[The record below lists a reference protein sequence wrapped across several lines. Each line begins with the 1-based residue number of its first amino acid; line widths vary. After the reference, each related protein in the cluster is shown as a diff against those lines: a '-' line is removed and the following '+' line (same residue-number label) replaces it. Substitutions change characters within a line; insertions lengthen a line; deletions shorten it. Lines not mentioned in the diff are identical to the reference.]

1 MEITSVHNPKVKEW
15 CRLHQKKHRDR
26 EGLFLIEGMHLV
38 EEAHRAGLIEL
49 LFSLKDQPRPPFDL
63 PLCTLSEPVM
73 RKLTDSVSGSGIA
86 ALCRMP
92 ERTLSAPSRCILL
105 DRIQDPGNMGTILR
119 TAQSI
124 VDSADCAIG
133 FEAAQMVLDGY
144 VAFQDDYLAHVTQG
158 SCTANFK
165 SVPCVELCPAHVDV
179 PGYISLVGEERY
191 DDAIRLIRKD
201 NPFPSVCGLV
211 CEHPCETHCRR
222 TIVDSPLNIRG
233 IKRFAVDHAGE
244 VPAPPRAP
252 SSGKTVAIVGGG
264 PSGLTA
270 AYFLSLMGHTVTVF
284 ERKPKLGGML
294 RYGIPSYRLPG
305 SYLDRDIDT
314 ILSTGVSVRVNC
326 EVGTDVTLE
335 ELRRDYDS
343 LYLAIGASL
352 HKGLGIPGEDAKGVL
367 SAIEMLDITIRSVK
381 PDFTGKHVVVVGG
394 GNVAMDATR
403 TAVRLGAASVK
414 CVYRRRISDMTAL
427 PEEIEGAM
435 AEGCEVL
442 PLKAP
447 VRIET
452 DDDGA
457 VTALVVQPQVI
468 GEVRGGR
475 PAPRKADQPEERI
488 ACDVVLMAVGQV
500 VDSKS
505 FAQAGVPT
513 DHNNIVTADDGSVP
527 GLEGVFSGGDCV
539 SGPAT
544 VILAIEAGKVAAA
557 SIDEY
562 LGFHTDISANLDI
575 PPAPFRLKHATGR
588 VDLTEREANWR
599 KNDFELMEN
608 CMSEQEMAQECSRCL
623 RCDHYGHAGF
633 KGGRLIKW

>member
-1 MEITSVHNPKVKEW
+1 MSRLRITPWENSQRTVDDLYADMERRISAAPCGNCPVELTSAFLKLCLAQSCGKCVP
-15 CRLHQKKHRDR
+15 CRIGLDR
-26 EGLFLIEGMHLV
+26 L
-38 EEAHRAGLIEL
+38 
-49 LFSLKDQPRPPFDL
+49 
-63 PLCTLSEPVM
+63 
-73 RKLTDSVSGSGIA
+73 A
-86 ALCRMP
+86 AL
-92 ERTLSAPSRCILL
+92 LDQLL
-105 DRIQDPGNMGTILR
+105 DGQGSQADLDTILR

-608 CMSEQEMAQECSRCL
+608 CMSEQEMAQECSRCF

>member
-1 MEITSVHNPKVKEW
+1 MSRLRITPWENSQRTVDDLYADMERRISAAPCGNCPVELTSAFLKLCLAQSCGKCVP
-15 CRLHQKKHRDR
+15 CRIGLDR
-26 EGLFLIEGMHLV
+26 L
-38 EEAHRAGLIEL
+38 
-49 LFSLKDQPRPPFDL
+49 
-63 PLCTLSEPVM
+63 
-73 RKLTDSVSGSGIA
+73 A
-86 ALCRMP
+86 AL
-92 ERTLSAPSRCILL
+92 LDQLL
-105 DRIQDPGNMGTILR
+105 DGQGSQADLDTILR

-165 SVPCVELCPAHVDV
+165 SVPCVELCPAHVDI

-414 CVYRRRISDMTAL
+414 CVYRRRVSDMTAL

-452 DDDGA
+452 NGDGD

>member
-1 MEITSVHNPKVKEW
+1 MSRLRITPWENSQRTVDDLYADMERRISAAPCGNCPVELTSAFLKLCLAQSCGKCVP
-15 CRLHQKKHRDR
+15 CRIGLDR
-26 EGLFLIEGMHLV
+26 L
-38 EEAHRAGLIEL
+38 
-49 LFSLKDQPRPPFDL
+49 
-63 PLCTLSEPVM
+63 
-73 RKLTDSVSGSGIA
+73 A
-86 ALCRMP
+86 AL
-92 ERTLSAPSRCILL
+92 LDQLL
-105 DRIQDPGNMGTILR
+105 DGQGSQADLDTILR

-414 CVYRRRISDMTAL
+414 CVYRRRVSDMTAL

-435 AEGCEVL
+435 AEGCEVR

-452 DDDGA
+452 NGDGD

>member
-1 MEITSVHNPKVKEW
+1 MSRLRITPWENSQRTVDDLYADMERRISAAPCGNCPVELTSAFLKLCLAQSCGKCVP
-15 CRLHQKKHRDR
+15 CRI
-26 EGLFLIEGMHLV
+26 GL
-38 EEAHRAGLIEL
+38 
-49 LFSLKDQPRPPFDL
+49 DQ
-63 PLCTLSEPVM
+63 
-73 RKLTDSVSGSGIA
+73 
-86 ALCRMP
+86 
-92 ERTLSAPSRCILL
+92 LL
-105 DRIQDPGNMGTILR
+105 DGQGSQADLDTILR

>member
-1 MEITSVHNPKVKEW
+1 MSRLRITPWENSQRTVDDLYADMERRISAAPCGNCPVELTSAFLKLCLAQSCGKCVP
-15 CRLHQKKHRDR
+15 CRIGLDR
-26 EGLFLIEGMHLV
+26 L
-38 EEAHRAGLIEL
+38 
-49 LFSLKDQPRPPFDL
+49 
-63 PLCTLSEPVM
+63 
-73 RKLTDSVSGSGIA
+73 A
-86 ALCRMP
+86 AL
-92 ERTLSAPSRCILL
+92 LDQLL
-105 DRIQDPGNMGTILR
+105 DGQGSQADLDTILR

-381 PDFTGKHVVVVGG
+381 PDFTGKHVVVVGS

-414 CVYRRRISDMTAL
+414 CVYRRRLSDMTAL

>member
-1 MEITSVHNPKVKEW
+1 MSRLRITPWENSQRTVDDLYADMERRISAAPCGNCPVELTSAFLKLCLAQSCGKCVP
-15 CRLHQKKHRDR
+15 CRIGLDR
-26 EGLFLIEGMHLV
+26 L
-38 EEAHRAGLIEL
+38 
-49 LFSLKDQPRPPFDL
+49 
-63 PLCTLSEPVM
+63 
-73 RKLTDSVSGSGIA
+73 A
-86 ALCRMP
+86 AL
-92 ERTLSAPSRCILL
+92 LDQLL
-105 DRIQDPGNMGTILR
+105 DGQGSQADLDTILR

-414 CVYRRRISDMTAL
+414 CVYRRRVSDMTAL

-608 CMSEQEMAQECSRCL
+608 CMSDQEMAQECSRCL

>member
-1 MEITSVHNPKVKEW
+1 MSRLRITPWENSQRTVDDLYADMERRISAAPCGNCPVELTSAFLKLCLAQSCGKCVP
-15 CRLHQKKHRDR
+15 CRIGLDR
-26 EGLFLIEGMHLV
+26 L
-38 EEAHRAGLIEL
+38 
-49 LFSLKDQPRPPFDL
+49 
-63 PLCTLSEPVM
+63 
-73 RKLTDSVSGSGIA
+73 A
-86 ALCRMP
+86 AL
-92 ERTLSAPSRCILL
+92 LDQLL
-105 DRIQDPGNMGTILR
+105 DGQGSQADLDTILR

-414 CVYRRRISDMTAL
+414 CVYRRRVSDMTAL

-442 PLKAP
+442 PLTAP

>member
-1 MEITSVHNPKVKEW
+1 MSRLRITPWENSQRTVDDLYADMERRISAAPCGNCPVELTSAFLKLCLAQSCGKCVP
-15 CRLHQKKHRDR
+15 CRIGLDR
-26 EGLFLIEGMHLV
+26 L
-38 EEAHRAGLIEL
+38 
-49 LFSLKDQPRPPFDL
+49 
-63 PLCTLSEPVM
+63 
-73 RKLTDSVSGSGIA
+73 A
-86 ALCRMP
+86 AL
-92 ERTLSAPSRCILL
+92 LDQLL
-105 DRIQDPGNMGTILR
+105 DGQGSQADLDTILR

-505 FAQAGVPT
+505 FTQAGVPT

>member
-1 MEITSVHNPKVKEW
+1 MSRLRITPWENSQRTVDDLYADMERRISAAPCGNCPVELTSAFLKLCLAQSCGKCVP
-15 CRLHQKKHRDR
+15 CRIGLDR
-26 EGLFLIEGMHLV
+26 L
-38 EEAHRAGLIEL
+38 
-49 LFSLKDQPRPPFDL
+49 
-63 PLCTLSEPVM
+63 
-73 RKLTDSVSGSGIA
+73 A
-86 ALCRMP
+86 AL
-92 ERTLSAPSRCILL
+92 LDQLL
-105 DRIQDPGNMGTILR
+105 DGQGSQADLDTILR

-222 TIVDSPLNIRG
+222 TIVDSPLTIRG

-575 PPAPFRLKHATGR
+575 PPPPSASNTPPAGWTSPSGRPTGGKTT
-588 VDLTEREANWR
+588 LSSWKTA
-599 KNDFELMEN
+599 
-608 CMSEQEMAQECSRCL
+608 CPSR
-623 RCDHYGHAGF
+623 RWPRSAADVSAVTTTVTRAS
-633 KGGRLIKW
+633 KEGG

>member
-1 MEITSVHNPKVKEW
+1 MSRLRITPWENSQRTVDDLYADMERRISAAPCGNCPVELTSAFLKLCLAQSCGKCVP
-15 CRLHQKKHRDR
+15 CRIGLDR
-26 EGLFLIEGMHLV
+26 L
-38 EEAHRAGLIEL
+38 
-49 LFSLKDQPRPPFDL
+49 
-63 PLCTLSEPVM
+63 
-73 RKLTDSVSGSGIA
+73 A
-86 ALCRMP
+86 AL
-92 ERTLSAPSRCILL
+92 LDQLL
-105 DRIQDPGNMGTILR
+105 DGQGSQADLDTILR

-314 ILSTGVSVRVNC
+314 ILSTGVSVRVNS

>member
-1 MEITSVHNPKVKEW
+1 MSRLRITPWENSQRTVDDLYADMGRRISAAPCGNCPVELTSAFLKLCLAQSCGKCVP
-15 CRLHQKKHRDR
+15 CRIGLDR
-26 EGLFLIEGMHLV
+26 L
-38 EEAHRAGLIEL
+38 
-49 LFSLKDQPRPPFDL
+49 
-63 PLCTLSEPVM
+63 
-73 RKLTDSVSGSGIA
+73 A
-86 ALCRMP
+86 AL
-92 ERTLSAPSRCILL
+92 LDQLL
-105 DRIQDPGNMGTILR
+105 DGQGSQADLDTILR

>member
-1 MEITSVHNPKVKEW
+1 MSRLRITPWENSQRTVDDLYADMERRISAAPCGNCPVELTSAFLKLCLAQSCGKCVP
-15 CRLHQKKHRDR
+15 CRIGLDR
-26 EGLFLIEGMHLV
+26 L
-38 EEAHRAGLIEL
+38 
-49 LFSLKDQPRPPFDL
+49 
-63 PLCTLSEPVM
+63 
-73 RKLTDSVSGSGIA
+73 A
-86 ALCRMP
+86 AL
-92 ERTLSAPSRCILL
+92 LDQLL
-105 DRIQDPGNMGTILR
+105 DGQGSQADLDTILR

-557 SIDEY
+557 SIGEY

>member
-1 MEITSVHNPKVKEW
+1 MSRLRITPWENSQRTVDDLYADMERRISAAPCGNCPVELTSAFLKLCLAQSCGKCVP
-15 CRLHQKKHRDR
+15 CRIGLDR
-26 EGLFLIEGMHLV
+26 L
-38 EEAHRAGLIEL
+38 
-49 LFSLKDQPRPPFDL
+49 
-63 PLCTLSEPVM
+63 
-73 RKLTDSVSGSGIA
+73 A
-86 ALCRMP
+86 AL
-92 ERTLSAPSRCILL
+92 LDQLL
-105 DRIQDPGNMGTILR
+105 DGQGSQADLDTILR

-513 DHNNIVTADDGSVP
+513 DHNNIVPAADGSVP

>member
-1 MEITSVHNPKVKEW
+1 MSRLRITPWENSQRTVDDLYADMERRISAAPCGNCPVELTSAFLKLCLAQSCGKCVP
-15 CRLHQKKHRDR
+15 CRIGLDR
-26 EGLFLIEGMHLV
+26 L
-38 EEAHRAGLIEL
+38 
-49 LFSLKDQPRPPFDL
+49 
-63 PLCTLSEPVM
+63 
-73 RKLTDSVSGSGIA
+73 A
-86 ALCRMP
+86 AL
-92 ERTLSAPSRCILL
+92 LDQLL
-105 DRIQDPGNMGTILR
+105 DGQGSQADLDTILR

-394 GNVAMDATR
+394 GNVAMDA
-403 TAVRLGAASVK
+403 
-414 CVYRRRISDMTAL
+414 
-427 PEEIEGAM
+427 
-435 AEGCEVL
+435 
-442 PLKAP
+442 
-447 VRIET
+447 
-452 DDDGA
+452 
-457 VTALVVQPQVI
+457 
-468 GEVRGGR
+468 
-475 PAPRKADQPEERI
+475 
-488 ACDVVLMAVGQV
+488 
-500 VDSKS
+500 
-505 FAQAGVPT
+505 
-513 DHNNIVTADDGSVP
+513 
-527 GLEGVFSGGDCV
+527 
-539 SGPAT
+539 
-544 VILAIEAGKVAAA
+544 
-557 SIDEY
+557 
-562 LGFHTDISANLDI
+562 
-575 PPAPFRLKHATGR
+575 
-588 VDLTEREANWR
+588 
-599 KNDFELMEN
+599 
-608 CMSEQEMAQECSRCL
+608 
-623 RCDHYGHAGF
+623 
-633 KGGRLIKW
+633 

>member
-1 MEITSVHNPKVKEW
+1 MSRLRITPWENSQRTVDDLYADMERRISAAPCGNCPVELTSAFLKLCLAQSCGKCVP
-15 CRLHQKKHRDR
+15 CRIGLDR
-26 EGLFLIEGMHLV
+26 L
-38 EEAHRAGLIEL
+38 
-49 LFSLKDQPRPPFDL
+49 
-63 PLCTLSEPVM
+63 
-73 RKLTDSVSGSGIA
+73 A
-86 ALCRMP
+86 AL
-92 ERTLSAPSRCILL
+92 L
-105 DRIQDPGNMGTILR
+105 DQMLDGQGSQADLDTILR

>member
-1 MEITSVHNPKVKEW
+1 MSRLRITPWENSQRTVDDLYADMERRISAAPCGNCPVELTSAFLKLCLAQSCGKCVP
-15 CRLHQKKHRDR
+15 CRIGLDR
-26 EGLFLIEGMHLV
+26 L
-38 EEAHRAGLIEL
+38 
-49 LFSLKDQPRPPFDL
+49 
-63 PLCTLSEPVM
+63 
-73 RKLTDSVSGSGIA
+73 A
-86 ALCRMP
+86 AL
-92 ERTLSAPSRCILL
+92 LDQLL
-105 DRIQDPGNMGTILR
+105 DGQGSQADLDTILR

-352 HKGLGIPGEDAKGVL
+352 HKGLGIPGEDAKVVL

>member
-1 MEITSVHNPKVKEW
+1 MSRLRITPWENSQRTVDDLYADMERRISAAPCGNCPVELTSAFLKLCLAQSCGKCVP
-15 CRLHQKKHRDR
+15 CRIGLDR
-26 EGLFLIEGMHLV
+26 L
-38 EEAHRAGLIEL
+38 
-49 LFSLKDQPRPPFDL
+49 
-63 PLCTLSEPVM
+63 
-73 RKLTDSVSGSGIA
+73 A
-86 ALCRMP
+86 AL
-92 ERTLSAPSRCILL
+92 LDQLL
-105 DRIQDPGNMGTILR
+105 DGQGSQADLDTILR

-165 SVPCVELCPAHVDV
+165 SFPCVELCPAHVDV

-414 CVYRRRISDMTAL
+414 CVYRRRVSDMTAL

-452 DDDGA
+452 NGDGD

>member
-1 MEITSVHNPKVKEW
+1 MSRLRITPWENSQRTVDDLYADMERRISAAPCGNCPVELTSAFLKLCLAQSCGKCVP
-15 CRLHQKKHRDR
+15 CRIGLDR
-26 EGLFLIEGMHLV
+26 L
-38 EEAHRAGLIEL
+38 
-49 LFSLKDQPRPPFDL
+49 
-63 PLCTLSEPVM
+63 
-73 RKLTDSVSGSGIA
+73 A
-86 ALCRMP
+86 AL
-92 ERTLSAPSRCILL
+92 LDQLL
-105 DRIQDPGNMGTILR
+105 DGQGSQADLDTILR

-575 PPAPFRLKHATGR
+575 P
-588 VDLTEREANWR
+588 
-599 KNDFELMEN
+599 
-608 CMSEQEMAQECSRCL
+608 
-623 RCDHYGHAGF
+623 
-633 KGGRLIKW
+633 

>member
-1 MEITSVHNPKVKEW
+1 MSRLRITPWENSQRTVDDLYADMERRISAAPCGNCPVELTSAFLKLCLAQSCGKCVP
-15 CRLHQKKHRDR
+15 CRIGLDR
-26 EGLFLIEGMHLV
+26 L
-38 EEAHRAGLIEL
+38 
-49 LFSLKDQPRPPFDL
+49 
-63 PLCTLSEPVM
+63 
-73 RKLTDSVSGSGIA
+73 A
-86 ALCRMP
+86 AL
-92 ERTLSAPSRCILL
+92 LDQLL
-105 DRIQDPGNMGTILR
+105 DGQGSQADLDTILR

-414 CVYRRRISDMTAL
+414 CVYRRRLSDMTAL

-599 KNDFELMEN
+599 KNDFELMEK

>member
-1 MEITSVHNPKVKEW
+1 MSRLRITPWENSQRTVDDLYADMERRISAAPCGNCPVELTSAFLKLCLAQSCGKCVP
-15 CRLHQKKHRDR
+15 CRIGLDR
-26 EGLFLIEGMHLV
+26 L
-38 EEAHRAGLIEL
+38 
-49 LFSLKDQPRPPFDL
+49 
-63 PLCTLSEPVM
+63 
-73 RKLTDSVSGSGIA
+73 A
-86 ALCRMP
+86 AL
-92 ERTLSAPSRCILL
+92 LDQLL
-105 DRIQDPGNMGTILR
+105 DGQGSQADLDTILR

-144 VAFQDDYLAHVTQG
+144 VSFQDDYLAHVTQG

>member
-1 MEITSVHNPKVKEW
+1 MSRLRITPWENSQRTVDDLYADMERRISAAPCGNCPVELTSAFLKLCLAQSCGKCVP
-15 CRLHQKKHRDR
+15 CRIGLDR
-26 EGLFLIEGMHLV
+26 L
-38 EEAHRAGLIEL
+38 
-49 LFSLKDQPRPPFDL
+49 
-63 PLCTLSEPVM
+63 
-73 RKLTDSVSGSGIA
+73 A
-86 ALCRMP
+86 AL
-92 ERTLSAPSRCILL
+92 LDQLL
-105 DRIQDPGNMGTILR
+105 DGQGSQADLDTILR

-367 SAIEMLDITIRSVK
+367 SAIEMLDITIRSVN

-414 CVYRRRISDMTAL
+414 CVYRRRVSDMTAL

>member
-1 MEITSVHNPKVKEW
+1 MSRLRITPWENSQRTVDDLYTDMERRISAAPCGNCPVELTSAFLELCLAQSCGKCVP
-15 CRLHQKKHRDR
+15 CRIGLDR
-26 EGLFLIEGMHLV
+26 L
-38 EEAHRAGLIEL
+38 
-49 LFSLKDQPRPPFDL
+49 
-63 PLCTLSEPVM
+63 
-73 RKLTDSVSGSGIA
+73 A
-86 ALCRMP
+86 AL
-92 ERTLSAPSRCILL
+92 LDQLL
-105 DRIQDPGNMGTILR
+105 DGQGSQADLDTILR

-414 CVYRRRISDMTAL
+414 CVYRRRVSDMTAL